1 MAHRQEFYLY
11 KRKKTRGSY
20 WYVCYLDR
28 ESGKQG
34 NAKSIDVLKERLG
47 IFDNKTTTR
56 RDDAVIIAKR
66 ALDSGII
73 YQDMGQMTFS
83 DYAQDFWTFD
93 KSDYIK
99 MRNNL
104 KPDSI
109 GREYAANMLFFIR
122 RHVIPA
128 MPDRIKLQNITTK
141 HLDNVISSLY
151 DKGLSSGTI
160 QLIAISFTQSL
171 KEAERTGLILA
182 NPCKRMMK
190 IVRSERVRGCLSSEE
205 VSSLCQTLVN
215 EKPRMY
221 PSYYLGILLGI
232 CTGMRSG
239 EIRALNINDLE
250 NTESGEWVR
259 ITIRH
264 SLAPYT
270 GLKGTKSKY
279 DRAVLIPSELGDALR
294 ANADRHGILL
304 PSKWG
309 GYISSPTLRASF
321 YELLEKIGIGEEER
335 ATRNLTFHSLRHTFS
350 TLARDSSISQED
362 RMVVL
367 GHRSREINDRYTHI
381 STEALQHVSI
391 LTDDIFSQIKDAEK
405 SAEKQCFS
413 IRSAGYPSE

>member
-47 IFDNKTTTR
+47 IFDNRSITR

-66 ALDSGII
+66 ALDTGII
-73 YQDMGQMTFS
+73 YQDKGMMTFS
-83 DYAQDFWTFD
+83 DYAQDFWSFD
-93 KSDYIK
+93 KSDYIR

-141 HLDNVISSLY
+141 HLDNVISTLY
-151 DKGLSSGTI
+151 EKGLSSGTI
-160 QLIAISFTQSL
+160 QLIAISFTQPL
-171 KEAERTGLILA
+171 KEAERTGLILT
-182 NPCKRMMK
+182 NPCKRMMR

-205 VSSLCQTLVN
+205 VSSLCQAFVD
-215 EKPRMY
+215 EKKNMY

-239 EIRALNINDLE
+239 EIRALNTDDLE
-250 NTESGEWVR
+250 DTDNKEWVR

-294 ANADRHGILL
+294 KNADKKGILL

-309 GYISSPTLRASF
+309 GYISSPTLRTSF
-321 YELLEKIGIGEEER
+321 YELLGKIGIDEEER
-335 ATRNLTFHSLRHTFS
+335 ERRNLTFHSLRHTFS

-381 STEALQHVSI
+381 STEALRHVSI

-405 SAEKQCFS
+405 SAETQDFPL
-413 IRSAGYPSE
+413 RSVCCSSE

>member
-20 WYVCYLDR
+20 WYVCYLDK

-47 IFDNKTTTR
+47 TFDNRPVTR
-56 RDDAVIIAKR
+56 RDDAVIIAKK

-73 YQDMGQMTFS
+73 YQDKGLMPFS
-83 DYAQDFWTFD
+83 EYAQDFWSFD
-93 KSDYIK
+93 KSDYIR

-128 MPDRIKLQNITTK
+128 LPSGLRLQSITTR

-160 QLIAISFTQSL
+160 QLIAISFTQPL
-171 KEAERTGLILA
+171 KEAERTGLIA
-182 NPCKRMMK
+182 VNPCKRMMR
-190 IVRSERVRGCLSSEE
+190 IVRSEKVRGCLSREE
-205 VSSLCQTLVN
+205 VERLCSLLAR
-215 EKPRMY
+215 EKEDMY
-221 PSYYLGILLGI
+221 RSYYLGILLGI

-239 EIRALNINDLE
+239 EIRALSADDLE
-250 NTESGEWVR
+250 ATDNDGWVR
-259 ITIRH
+259 IIIRH
-264 SLAPYT
+264 SLAPYS

-279 DRAVLIPSELGDALR
+279 DRAVLIPGELASELV
-294 ANADRHGILL
+294 ANADSHGILL

-309 GYISSPTLRASF
+309 GYISSPTLRSCF
-321 YELLEKIGIGEEER
+321 YELLEKIGIGEDER
-335 ATRNLTFHSLRHTFS
+335 IKRNLTFHSLRHTFS

-367 GHRSREINDRYTHI
+367 GHKSREINDRYTHC
-381 STEALQHVSI
+381 SDEALMHVSS
-391 LTDDIFSQIKDAEK
+391 LTEGIFSCIKDAEK
-405 SAEKQCFS
+405 SAENTPLRVS
-413 IRSAGYPSE
+413 SAYCP